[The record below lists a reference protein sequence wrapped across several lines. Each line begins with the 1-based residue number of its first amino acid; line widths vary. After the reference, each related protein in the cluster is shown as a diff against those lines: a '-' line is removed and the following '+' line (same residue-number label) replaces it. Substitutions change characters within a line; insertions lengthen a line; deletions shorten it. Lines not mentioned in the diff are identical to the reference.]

1 MDRLQKKCLIG
12 TTSAHALLILILIVG
27 PGFFRSTPKVD
38 DMPVLVMIS
47 TPLTDSKMNSGQP
60 TPTQPPPQPKPLPPQ
75 PKPEVTPPPPKPT
88 PTPEPTKPVVKTQ
101 EPDQPEQPDKPSPDA
116 IMPVKKVVKHKEHK
130 IEVDVSHHVKVVI
143 KHTDNADAEADAKE
157 AKRERDAARKA
168 FTSAMKN
175 IEKNRIVANRINKA
189 IQVYIEAEMAKEAKK
204 AEEAAKAEAAKE
216 AALAKANANAAAKA
230 PEKNNSAKPNET
242 RPVAVVPAAKAPK
255 SEVPLFLTPTDVALA
270 GKFEAN
276 KGKLYWPVE
285 KGYITDH
292 FGTHPHPVY
301 TKVIIINNGIDIQTD
316 ANAPV
321 RAVFDGIV
329 FKVFSVDNG
338 GTQCVAIR
346 HGNYITLYNGLAD
359 ATVKIDDHVTTK
371 QVIGHVGKNIEDLPV
386 INFQV
391 WKSGSGKKSQVPIN
405 PEAWIGKL
413 R

>member
-175 IEKNRIVANRINKA
+175 IEKNSSTATEVTMPGTSSVSYANFAQAVKSIYDRAWTAPDDAANEDANTIVKVTIASDGSVVSSRIVTPSGD
-189 IQVYIEAEMAKEAKK
+189 AKVDASVQR
-204 AEEAAKAEAAKE
+204 
-216 AALAKANANAAAKA
+216 ALDNVTFIGPFPDGAT
-230 PEKNNSAKPNET
+230 EKT
-242 RPVAVVPAAKAPK
+242 RT
-255 SEVPLFLTPTDVALA
+255 FT
-270 GKFEAN
+270 
-276 KGKLYWPVE
+276 
-285 KGYITDH
+285 
-292 FGTHPHPVY
+292 
-301 TKVIIINNGIDIQTD
+301 
-316 ANAPV
+316 
-321 RAVFDGIV
+321 
-329 FKVFSVDNG
+329 
-338 GTQCVAIR
+338 
-346 HGNYITLYNGLAD
+346 
-359 ATVKIDDHVTTK
+359 
-371 QVIGHVGKNIEDLPV
+371 
-386 INFQV
+386 INFNLQS
-391 WKSGSGKKSQVPIN
+391 KRQDG
-405 PEAWIGKL
+405 
-413 R
+413 